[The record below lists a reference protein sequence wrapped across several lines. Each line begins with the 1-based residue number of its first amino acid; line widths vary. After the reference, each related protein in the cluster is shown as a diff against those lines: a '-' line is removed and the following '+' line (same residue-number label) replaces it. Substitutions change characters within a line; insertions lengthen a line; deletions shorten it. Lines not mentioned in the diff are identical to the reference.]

1 MANSGS
7 NSSSSS
13 SSSSS
18 SGGSSGSESGGSGSG
33 GSGSNGGASTSGG
46 SAATGAS
53 GGGASISDLTSQL
66 KQLQDNGPVD
76 LKLSPETEAAY
87 LGILANFRNALQNE
101 LNNMVNMGSLG
112 NPGSLPSAMQTK
124 QNLDLDVNG
133 LTGIVQAM
141 TQYLNYLDEFETT
154 VSKATSRLMQSG

>member
-13 SSSSS
+13 STNSSSSSS
-18 SGGSSGSESGGSGSG
+18 SGFS

-66 KQLQDNGPVD
+66 KQLQDNGPGD

-124 QNLDLDVNG
+124 QNLDLDVSG

>member
-13 SSSSS
+13 STNSSSSSS
-18 SGGSSGSESGGSGSG
+18 SGFS

-124 QNLDLDVNG
+124 QNLDLDVSG